1 MTLGNKGV
9 GKVLCLRL
17 QRQLLLVV
25 VTLFLLFTAAREFKK
40 PIKLQSLKITRKTKK
55 TAKERETFIGVTL
68 ETGRK
73 QIHFRVKLEKLV

>member
-25 VTLFLLFTAAREFKK
+25 VTLFLLFTASREFKK
-40 PIKLQSLKITRKTKK
+40 QIKLQSLKITRKQRKLQKK
-55 TAKERETFIGVTL
+55 
-68 ETGRK
+68 
-73 QIHFRVKLEKLV
+73 EKLLLELRSRRGENKFTFV